1 MSETERKERNE
12 KRSVA
17 TKLREEIAV
26 LKNQLENEE
35 RSKNYYKEKYE
46 TMTERVKSEDEEMK
60 RADYANVVAE
70 NATITEMD
78 RRIAWLENMLALK
91 TLTPE
96 QYELFLKGDVRLS
109 PELNYHEMLRRKRD
123 Y

>member
-60 RADYANVVAE
+60 RADYANVAAE

-96 QYELFLKGDVRLS
+96 QYELFLKGDARLS